1 VRIKKAVILLILAVF
16 LVGCV
21 RSVANNPNFTPDDRY
36 DIYVVDHL
44 TGFYDKACG
53 EITNW
58 NMFSGKTR
66 LSYNYKP
73 DQNPTTVTVM
83 VDRIVL
89 VDGYSVNFF
98 SDSPTLVYKHKIEI
112 TGSERDRAIS
122 LAMEK
127 VEGKPSLILTFRL
140 AQTETGFEA
149 SDFRCSL
156 P

>member
-1 VRIKKAVILLILAVF
+1 MRLKNAAILILAVF
-16 LVGCV
+16 LTGCL
-21 RSVANNPNFTPDDRY
+21 SVAKNPSFVPDDQY
-36 DIYVVDHL
+36 EVYVVDHL

-53 EITNW
+53 EMTNW
-58 NMFSGKTR
+58 NLFSGKTR
-66 LSYNYKP
+66 LSYNYDP

-89 VDGYSVNFF
+89 VDGYSVDFL
-98 SDSPTLVYKHKIEI
+98 SGSTTYVYKHKIEI
-112 TGSERDRAIS
+112 TGSEREKAIS
-122 LAMEK
+122 LALEK
-127 VEGKPSLILTFRL
+127 IEGKPSLILTFQL